1 MRLGITMNV
10 YASEKCLRETIESF
24 RESFRKLRPDEQRL
38 AEEKGSGSSFLAPCQ
53 IEVLNFEGSETILWL
68 VVHDDTASDMQ
79 FTFHT
84 GIKRIEESDFA
95 KKYTFPVDISR
106 LSSTSFHGLTIL
118 TEDWCLS
125 LSGAERHPTMLA
137 QVMLSHLRE
146 TIRNEQ
152 VKTIE
157 RSTEGLKESI
167 TRVPEKQLR
176 EELLTNTGQI
186 DTALKEIKRIDEDL
200 GKVRQLVG
208 TSKEYQDWKLLI
220 TDVDRL
226 KGEHVPR
233 EVFDANIKELNTRI
247 DSFKEIK
254 DGYEKMLTQQTDFMK
269 QQAGVMKQQ
278 SSFIT
283 WIKYATILLPI
294 AVISVPII
302 EIIRYL
308 LGMH

>member
-1 MRLGITMNV
+1 MNV

-38 AEEKGSGSSFLAPCQ
+38 AEEKGLGSSFLAPCQ
-53 IEVLNFEGSETILWL
+53 IEVLNLEGSETTFWL

-106 LSSTSFHGLTIL
+106 LSRTSFHGSGLTIM

-125 LSGAERHPTMLA
+125 LGGAERHPTMLA
-137 QVMLSHLRE
+137 QMMLSRLRE

-152 VKTIE
+152 VKAIE

-167 TRVPEKQLR
+167 ARVPGKQLR
-176 EELLTNTGQI
+176 EELLTNTKRI
-186 DTALKEIKRIDEDL
+186 DAALKEVSRIDEEL
-200 GKVRQLVG
+200 GKVRQLMGV
-208 TSKEYQDWKLLI
+208 SKEYQDWRILVS
-220 TDVDRL
+220 DVSRL
-226 KGEHVPR
+226 KEEHVPR
-233 EVFDANIKELNTRI
+233 EVFDAKISELNAQFASFREIKE
-247 DSFKEIK
+247 
-254 DGYEKMLTQQTDFMK
+254 GYEKMLTQQTDFMR
-269 QQAGVMKQQ
+269 QQADVMRQQ

-302 EIIRYL
+302 EIIRIL
-308 LGMH
+308 LGIR